1 MSVESLPQSHNQA
14 RSLRDAEKALLTA
27 LLSTHPD
34 FHRFVEEI
42 ATAKVN
48 DMSDGGMGSVE
59 FIVPG
64 KRSMGATLVEAD
76 YVDSDG
82 VLVSIAVS
90 ADDRGGLY
98 ELDFWKTDFSP
109 LNQYPRPEFVKIKP
123 D

>member
-1 MSVESLPQSHNQA
+1 MSVESLHQSHNQA

-59 FIVPG
+59 FIAPG
-64 KRSMGATLVEAD
+64 ERSLGATLVEAD

-82 VLVSIAVS
+82 VPVSIAVS
-90 ADDRGGLY
+90 ADDKGGLY

-109 LNQYPRPEFVKIKP
+109 LNQYPQPEFVKIKP